1 MDIRVASRYAQAFY
15 DVAAEQNLVEAV
27 YTDLTSIGHVLESDP
42 RLSDFLADPALDS
55 KDKLSLLEKVFGD
68 RATALTMQLLRLVL
82 SKHRE
87 SLIPAITAHFADLR
101 RVSQN
106 ILFVEIT
113 SAKEL
118 SDGDRNGLISRL
130 ETQTGKTVEASYS
143 VDPNLIGGVRVGV
156 GNFVLDGSIK
166 GSLSR
171 LKDRLLYDVLKQ
183 H

>member
-1 MDIRVASRYAQAFY
+1 MDIRVAARYAQAFY
-15 DVAAEQNLVEAV
+15 DVASQQNLVETV
-27 YTDLTSIGHVLESDP
+27 YEDLNGINSVLESDP
-42 RLSDFLADPALDS
+42 RLEGVLSDPALDS
-55 KDKLSLLEKVFGD
+55 NDKLGLLEKVFGD
-68 RATALTMQLLRLVL
+68 RVTALTMQFLRLVL

-106 ILFVEIT
+106 ILFVEVT

-118 SDGDRNGLISRL
+118 SSADRNSLISRL
-130 ETQTGKTVEASYS
+130 QTQTGKTVEASYA
-143 VDPNLIGGVRVGV
+143 VDPHLLGGIRVGV